1 MVVYSHTSCFAF
13 FLTQSDLVEALKTEW
28 FLCGKILVWFQIRPV
43 TTLPFCPAFKRDAD
57 EYL

>member
-1 MVVYSHTSCFAF
+1 MWLFTATLPVLL

-43 TTLPFCPAFKRDAD
+43 ATLPFGPAFKRDAD